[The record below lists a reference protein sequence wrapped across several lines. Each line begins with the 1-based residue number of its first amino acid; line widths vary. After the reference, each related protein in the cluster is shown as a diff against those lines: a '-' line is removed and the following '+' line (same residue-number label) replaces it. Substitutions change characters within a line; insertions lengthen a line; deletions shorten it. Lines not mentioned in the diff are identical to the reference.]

1 MSRASKITFSVSCL
15 FTAATVV
22 GVHFVQGLE
31 RETLHQGPIKDAQ
44 RTAARRQQLLQQQS
58 NDEEAAV
65 AALDPAKERQRL
77 ANRSEH
83 ELQQELRKK
92 YEANQPLSGQVVTK
106 DGEVLQDRS
115 Q

>member
-1 MSRASKITFSVSCL
+1 MSRASKITFTLSCL

-44 RTAARRQQLLQQQS
+44 RTAARKQQRLQQQQ
-58 NDEEAAV
+58 NE
-65 AALDPAKERQRL
+65 LDPAKERQKL
-77 ANRSEH
+77 ANLTEH

-92 YEANQPLSGQVVTK
+92 YESIQPLSGQIITK
-106 DGEVLQDRS
+106 DGEVLNDRS
-115 Q
+115 